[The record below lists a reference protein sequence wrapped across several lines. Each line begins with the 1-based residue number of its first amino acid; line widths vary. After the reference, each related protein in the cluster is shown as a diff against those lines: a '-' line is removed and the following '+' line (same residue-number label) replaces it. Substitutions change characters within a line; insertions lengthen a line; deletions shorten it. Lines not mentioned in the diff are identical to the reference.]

1 MRMIEFFEIL
11 VNPDVP
17 FLRLALAAGMLASF
31 AFGIVGSFV
40 VARKISYVAG
50 GIAHSVLG
58 GLGLGLF
65 LQFRVGWKW
74 MNPMYGAFLAA
85 ILAAFLIAYVSQRYR
100 ERADTV
106 IGAVWSVGMAGGLLF
121 MAKTPGYMD
130 PMSFLFG
137 NILLLTSGD
146 LWMILILDAVIL
158 SMTLLYYNSLVAV
171 SFDEE
176 YARLRGIN
184 VELLNVFLLVM
195 IALSVVLLIRVVGIV
210 LVIALFTLPAAI
222 AGKFVGKMWQMMAG
236 AVLFCMFFTVAGLAA
251 GFYFDLPAGPVI
263 IVIAG
268 IGYFLTLGA
277 GTRKAG

>member
-1 MRMIEFFEIL
+1 MIEFIDTL
-11 VNPDVP
+11 LNPEVP
-17 FLRLALAAGMLASF
+17 FLRYALISGILASF

-40 VARKISYVAG
+40 VARKISYIAG
-50 GIAHSVLG
+50 GIAHSILG

-65 LQFRVGWKW
+65 LQFRLGWGW

-85 ILAAFLIAYVSQRYR
+85 IIAALVIAHVSHRYQ

-106 IGAVWSVGMAGGLLF
+106 IGAVWSLGMAGGLLF

-137 NILLLTSGD
+137 NILLITVDD
-146 LWMILILDAVIL
+146 LWMIFILDLVIL
-158 SMTLLYYNSLVAV
+158 LITLLFYNSLVAV

-184 VELLNVFLLVM
+184 VELLNIVLLVM

-236 AVLFCMFFTVAGLAA
+236 AVLTCMLFTILGLAA

-268 IGYFLTLGA
+268 IIYFLTINFGS
-277 GTRKAG
+277 RKSG

>member
-1 MRMIEFFEIL
+1 MIDFFEAL
-11 VNPDVP
+11 LNPEVP
-17 FLRLALAAGMLASF
+17 FLRYALISGILASF
-31 AFGIVGSFV
+31 AFGVVGSFV
-40 VARKISYVAG
+40 VARKISYIAG
-50 GIAHSVLG
+50 GIAHSILG

-65 LQFRVGWKW
+65 LQFRLGWSW
-74 MNPMYGAFLAA
+74 MNPMSGAFLAA
-85 ILAAFLIAYVSQRYR
+85 IIAALVIAHVSHRYQ

-106 IGAVWSVGMAGGLLF
+106 IGAVWSLGMAGGLLF

-137 NILLLTSGD
+137 NILLITVND
-146 LWMILILDAVIL
+146 LWMIFILDLVIL
-158 SMTLLYYNSLVAV
+158 LITLLFYNSLVAV

-184 VELLNVFLLVM
+184 VELLNIVLLVM

-236 AVLFCMFFTVAGLAA
+236 AVLFCLFFTAAGLAA

-263 IVIAG
+263 IVLAG
-268 IGYFLTLGA
+268 IFYFLTINLGS
-277 GTRKAG
+277 RKSG